1 MSLDSFLSLCTG
13 LTKLEKL
20 IYFSR
25 SFSIGFN
32 TLLFLLPLL
41 ILQFHPPICDVLHCP
56 RWQNFS
62 RMFCIRKQNLTLTII
77 LVKCW
82 GVIAL
87 QGRHRSQH
95 LQSCSDTYC
104 CSLCSSCTCCRYISF
119 QARKPRGSLE
129 QQAPRSRTL
138 IRHSARWR
146 LGSGPGK
153 PIFQSGPKMVEIDEI

>member
-1 MSLDSFLSLCTG
+1 MSLESFLSLCTG

-32 TLLFLLPLL
+32 TLLFLLLLLPLL
-41 ILQFHPPICDVLHCP
+41 ILQFHPPICNVLHCP

-62 RMFCIRKQNLTLTII
+62 RMFCIRKQNLTLTSI

-95 LQSCSDTYC
+95 LQSCNDTYC
-104 CSLCSSCTCCRYISF
+104 CSFKGRVQNPQSRKSSVKGVPPPLPS
-119 QARKPRGSLE
+119 PGPPE
-129 QQAPRSRTL
+129 Q
-138 IRHSARWR
+138 IR
-146 LGSGPGK
+146 
-153 PIFQSGPKMVEIDEI
+153 QT

>member
-1 MSLDSFLSLCTG
+1 MSLESFFSLCTG
-13 LTKLEKL
+13 LTKLEEL
-20 IYFSR
+20 VYFSK

-32 TLLFLLPLL
+32 TLLFLLLLLHPFL
-41 ILQFHPPICDVLHCP
+41 ILQFHQPICDVLHCP

-62 RMFCIRKQNLTLTII
+62 RMFCIRKQNLTLTSI

-87 QGRHRSQH
+87 QGRHRFQH
-95 LQSCSDTYC
+95 LQSCSDIYC
-104 CSLCSSCTCCRYISF
+104 CSLCNSCTCCRYISV

-129 QQAPRSRTL
+129 QQDPWSRTL

-146 LGSGPGK
+146 LGSGPK
-153 PIFQSGPKMVEIDEI
+153 VVAIDEI